1 MECQRL
7 LSYLSTRLSLL
18 EAWQKLYTEYEPGD
32 PELSDVVEVCMDQIK
47 ALDQSVNP
55 EWDNKGKNDILDI
68 SDFQIAIQQV
78 LEKIYKL
85 HQNHQLKLKNHKE
98 ALVLEMK
105 GVRKAKALSSQ
116 ILTAS
121 EERISGLDT
130 KA

>member
-1 MECQRL
+1 MERQRL
-7 LSYLSTRLSLL
+7 FSYLSTRLSLL

-32 PELSDVVEVCMDQIK
+32 PELSDEVEVCLDQIK
-47 ALDQSVNP
+47 SLDQNKKP
-55 EWDNKGKNDILDI
+55 EWDKKGKNDILEI
-68 SDFQIAIQQV
+68 VEIQSVIQQV

-85 HQNHQLKLKNHKE
+85 HQNHQLNLKNHKE
-98 ALVLEMK
+98 ILILEMK

-121 EERISGLDT
+121 EDRVSRLDT